1 LDCAFRKNEIL
12 TLCRKDIDFNNKTIT
27 IRAFNSKTAKL
38 RVVGLTN
45 RVYKWLLQFENFN
58 DDDKIFPIKGIQ
70 TNWGRTLKQASIEDF
85 HFHDCRATAISRLI
99 SAGLPHAEVM
109 RVSGHLTMACLLR
122 YIRTDDSTVIRA
134 VNALDSYLASNAVT
148 GEISNAVM

>member
-27 IRAFNSKTAKL
+27 IHAFNSKTAKL

-70 TNWGRTLKQASIEDF
+70 TTWGRTLKQASI
-85 HFHDCRATAISRLI
+85 
-99 SAGLPHAEVM
+99 
-109 RVSGHLTMACLLR
+109 
-122 YIRTDDSTVIRA
+122 
-134 VNALDSYLASNAVT
+134 
-148 GEISNAVM
+148 